1 MRTTQINAAEKAR
14 IVQTAP
20 GSLEFSG
27 CWTVCHSGAVIR
39 ELDQLLDS
47 PLTQLNLDGKKIV
60 SIDSITVWLLQ
71 SRMQKLRAKGAQI
84 DMLDWPAEYQLFVD
98 NLPSKSQPPR
108 HQHLKSGM
116 LETLGKD
123 CITFCANGF
132 SLLSFIGET
141 TLSLLAVL
149 LQPNR
154 ARVRSVLHNVQI
166 SGVNALPIVG
176 VTSFLLGI
184 VIAYQ
189 GADQLRH
196 YGANIFVV
204 ELVGY
209 AMLREFAPLITAIIV
224 AGRSGSAYA
233 AQIGS
238 MLVTEEVDALKT
250 IGITPINLLVL
261 PKLIALMV
269 ALPLL
274 TLFADVLGVLGGMW
288 MANNKLQVAPHE
300 FLARFGTEIPIKT
313 LFIGLGKSLV
323 FAIVIVLIGC
333 YQGFRTKSNADSVG
347 QQTTRS
353 VVQSIF
359 IVIVLDAG
367 FSIVFNLLDL

>member
-1 MRTTQINAAEKAR
+1 
-14 IVQTAP
+14 
-20 GSLEFSG
+20 
-27 CWTVCHSGAVIR
+27 
-39 ELDQLLDS
+39 
-47 PLTQLNLDGKKIV
+47 
-60 SIDSITVWLLQ
+60 
-71 SRMQKLRAKGAQI
+71 
-84 DMLDWPAEYQLFVD
+84 
-98 NLPSKSQPPR
+98 
-108 HQHLKSGM
+108 M

-123 CITFCANGF
+123 CITFCANNF

-224 AGRSGSAYA
+224 AGCSGSAYA
-233 AQIGS
+233 AQIGT

-274 TLFADVLGVLGGMW
+274 TLFADVLGVLGGMR

-323 FAIVIVLIGC
+323 FAIVIVLISC

>member
-1 MRTTQINAAEKAR
+1 MDAPIDAPIDAKIE
-14 IVQTAP
+14 QTAIGMLQLS
-20 GSLEFSG
+20 GS
-27 CWTVCHSGAVIR
+27 WTVCQLGSVVR
-39 ELDQLLDS
+39 QLDLLFRL
-47 PLTQLNLDGKKIV
+47 PPPRLQLDGKKITK
-60 SIDSITVWLLQ
+60 IDSITVWVLQ
-71 SRMQKLRAKGAQI
+71 ARLKKLQEDGTQI
-84 DMLDWPAEYQLFVD
+84 NMLDWPPEYQRILAS
-98 NLPSKSQPPR
+98 LPPR
-108 HQHLKSGM
+108 SQQVVQSPRRAGIV
-116 LETLGKD
+116 ETIGKVSVVAW
-123 CITFCANGF
+123 ANNLA
-132 SLLSFIGET
+132 LLSFIGET
-141 TLSLLAVL
+141 AVAFMDVL
-149 LQPNR
+149 RHPGH
-154 ARVRSVLHNVQI
+154 ARVRSVLHDLQI
-166 SGVNALPIVG
+166 NGVNALPIVG

-233 AQIGS
+233 AQIGT
-238 MLVTEEVDALKT
+238 MLVTEEIDALKT
-250 IGITPINLLVL
+250 IGIKPIDLLVL

-274 TLFADVLGVLGGMW
+274 TLFADLLGVLGGIW
-288 MANNKLQVAPHE
+288 MANSRLQVSPHE
-300 FLARFGTEIPIKT
+300 FIARFGTEIPLKT
-313 LFIGLGKSLV
+313 LLIGLGKSWI
-323 FAIVIVLIGC
+323 FAIVIVLISC
-333 YQGFRTKSNADSVG
+333 YQGFRTKANADSVG